1 MARSHVGALLDICK
15 KMVTTLFSVA
25 VFFALSTNFAMA
37 QVATANDK
45 VLASDLQ
52 SRGYSSEEAKLVVA
66 ILVNSKQSSKELGLI
81 KPISTITFN
90 LFNNGLK
97 DRLGIINTNVGNL
110 ATLESKNIRDI
121 LGTEK
126 VTPENIT
133 QVLTTL
139 HTINPEEAS
148 KMYG

>member
-1 MARSHVGALLDICK
+1 MIGVAGIAALP
-15 KMVTTLFSVA
+15 A
-25 VFFALSTNFAMA
+25 G
-37 QVATANDK
+37 Q
-45 VLASDLQ
+45 VLAADTAAISVDRPINAEDAALM
-52 SRGYSSEEAKLVVA
+52 SELRSKGYSPEESQRIRQIMA
-66 ILVNSKQSSKELGLI
+66 NSRKFTQELGLS
-81 KPISTITFN
+81 KPLATVQFSPN
-90 LFNNGLK
+90 SNALQH
-97 DRLGIINTNVGNL
+97 RLGIINTNVGNL